1 LARSIGTT
9 FHAGSVEAST
19 ATLFATFAFCSSLVC
34 KLASYAMPFSQGR
47 KKLGQAPGAADMPS
61 KEKYHLVLV
70 TCANHIQAK
79 LIARSVVE
87 KRLAACVSILRSP
100 LESHYRWNG
109 KVEKARE
116 LLLIIKTTTRRLG
129 ALEREVKRLHS
140 YEVPEFI
147 VLPIVTGSKAYLDWI
162 DENT

>member
-1 LARSIGTT
+1 MRD
-9 FHAGSVEAST
+9 HAK
-19 ATLFATFAFCSSLVC
+19 F
-34 KLASYAMPFSQGR
+34 
-47 KKLGQAPGAADMPS
+47 
-61 KEKYHLVLV
+61 HLVLV

-87 KRLAACVSILRSP
+87 KRLAACVNILRSP
-100 LESHYRWNG
+100 IESHYRWKG

-116 LLLIIKTTTRRLG
+116 LLLLIKTAARKLG

-140 YEVPEFI
+140 YDVPEFI
-147 VLPIVTGSKAYLDWI
+147 ALPIASGSKAYLDWL